1 MRRCLCVLCVFGCM
15 CVVYSV
21 CVCVLS
27 SLEDSKFKGDSL
39 EVAHFLLTDGAL
51 QTQGTLGASD
61 AAP

>member
-1 MRRCLCVLCVFGCM
+1 MSCVCLGACVL
-15 CVVYSV
+15 YI
-21 CVCVLS
+21 VCVLS

>member
-1 MRRCLCVLCVFGCM
+1 
-15 CVVYSV
+15 
-21 CVCVLS
+21 VLS

-39 EVAHFLLTDGAL
+39 EVAHFLLTDRAL

>member
-1 MRRCLCVLCVFGCM
+1 MSCVCLGACVLYIVCM
-15 CVVYSV
+15 CV
-21 CVCVLS
+21 LG

>member
-1 MRRCLCVLCVFGCM
+1 MSCVCLGACVL
-15 CVVYSV
+15 YIV

-39 EVAHFLLTDGAL
+39 EVAHFLLTDRAL